1 MRSLYK
7 ISKKARGA
15 GKKKAREIRL
25 CTTKKQDKT
34 RQDKA
39 APQNHGPA
47 FVRACAVGTHV
58 NVSQETSEEPLYTE
72 IYKKNAA
79 AQIEP
84 RTQTHTLCA
93 VEICRNALQHFIR
106 ANYCTEYGNL
116 QEKCRAQSKCTST
129 FHKRHL
135 KSHCI
140 RKFTRKMPRPRL
152 SPERRHTLCA
162 SLRSR
167 TALQQ
172 HFIRATVCGNL
183 QEKCRGPGWAR
194 GHTHTH
200 FVRACAVD
208 MHVNM
213 SQDPLYTEIYR
224 KNAGAQIE
232 PRTQTRTLCE
242 LAQSKCSRQSK
253 RMSRFHKSH
262 FIRPKT
268 TAQTLCEPAQSE
280 RMSRFHK
287 SHFIR
292 ACAVETRVK
301 IPQEPLY
308 AKIYR

>member
-1 MRSLYK
+1 M
-7 ISKKARGA
+7 
-15 GKKKAREIRL
+15 
-25 CTTKKQDKT
+25 
-34 RQDKA
+34 
-39 APQNHGPA
+39 
-47 FVRACAVGTHV
+47 
-58 NVSQETSEEPLYTE
+58 E

-84 RTQTHTLCA
+84 RTQTHTLCEPA
-93 VEICRNALQHFIR
+93 QSK
-106 ANYCTEYGNL
+106 CTSTFHKSHCTASGNL

-152 SPERRHTLCA
+152 SPEQQTHTLCEPAQSNCTSTTFHKSHCMRKFTGEMPRPRLSPRTHTLCA

-167 TALQQ
+167 NACQ
-172 HFIRATVCGNL
+172 HV
-183 QEKCRGPGWAR
+183 Q
-194 GHTHTH
+194 
-200 FVRACAVD
+200 
-208 MHVNM
+208 
-213 SQDPLYTEIYR
+213 QDPLYTEIYK

-287 SHFIR
+287 GHFIR

-308 AKIYR
+308 AKIYRQNAADQSEHPDQAPAFTINARTPQCGHTVWGKSILKSVGF

>member
-1 MRSLYK
+1 MSRP
-7 ISKKARGA
+7 I
-15 GKKKAREIRL
+15 EMHI
-25 CTTKKQDKT
+25 
-34 RQDKA
+34 
-39 APQNHGPA
+39 NI
-47 FVRACAVGTHV
+47 
-58 NVSQETSEEPLYTE
+58 SQETSEEPLHTE

-84 RTQTHTLCA
+84 RTQTHTLC
-93 VEICRNALQHFIR
+93 EP
-106 ANYCTEYGNL
+106 
-116 QEKCRAQSKCTST
+116 AQSNCTST
-129 FHKRHL
+129 TFH
-135 KSHCI
+135 KSHCM
-140 RKFTRKMPRPRL
+140 RKFTGEMPRPRL
-152 SPERRHTLCA
+152 SP
-162 SLRSR
+162 R
-167 TALQQ
+167 T
-172 HFIRATVCGNL
+172 
-183 QEKCRGPGWAR
+183 
-194 GHTHTH
+194 HTHTH